1 MGIFTRL
8 KIGFGM
14 ARRSLRVLR
23 AHPKLLTFPL
33 LGALSGLAFFLT
45 LFGSL
50 FATGPIFQEPG
61 PALYAALFVA
71 YLAETFVASFF
82 TAALIAATRTAFQ
95 GDEPSI
101 RGALATAWQHKW
113 PLFAWSVV
121 AATVGV
127 IIKGIEGEDNLV
139 AQIAAAV
146 FAVAWSLMTYFI
158 VPVIVFR
165 DPSVREMFTES
176 ARTFK
181 ETWGE
186 SIGAMGAIDVVSFVL
201 VLGGGLLGGATYLVL
216 GGLGTAGLV
225 ATVVVGGT
233 AILLAFLIGKTLSG
247 IAKTAL
253 YLYATEDTA
262 PEYFEDMDFG
272 GLGGDDS
279 TASSS
284 GLTGAMG
291 SSGRGRI

>member
-1 MGIFTRL
+1 
-8 KIGFGM
+8 M
-14 ARRSLRVLR
+14 ARRSARVLR

-61 PALYAALFVA
+61 PALFAALFVA
-71 YLAETFVASFF
+71 YLVETFVASFF

-113 PLFAWSVV
+113 PLLAWSVV

-127 IIKGIEGEDNLV
+127 LIKAIEGEDNLV

-165 DPSVREMFTES
+165 DPSVREMFSES

-186 SIGAMGAIDVVSFVL
+186 SIGAMGAIDIVSFVL
-201 VLGGGLLGGATYLVL
+201 VVAGGLLGGATYLVF

-225 ATVVVGGT
+225 VTVAIGGT
-233 AILLAFLIGKTLSG
+233 AILLGFLVGKTLSG

-279 TASSS
+279 AASSS
-284 GLTGAMG
+284 GLSGAMG
-291 SSGRGRI
+291 GSGRGRI